1 MSLMSWNPALEV
13 NIKLFDL
20 QHLKLVDMVN
30 MLHDGMKSGTGK
42 EALGLTIGGLISYTE
57 SHFAD
62 EEHLMEKY
70 AYPNMN
76 EHKFEHEKLVKQV
89 QDLHKQ
95 FQSGQ
100 TILTLGVMMF
110 LKDWL
115 IKHIQGDDKK
125 FGTFLNSQGVY

>member
-1 MSLMSWNPALEV
+1 
-13 NIKLFDL
+13 
-20 QHLKLVDMVN
+20 MVN
-30 MLHDGMKSGTGK
+30 LLHDSMKSGTGK
-42 EALGLTIGGLISYTE
+42 EALGAIIGGLVSYTE

-62 EEHLMEKY
+62 EEQLMEKHS
-70 AYPNMN
+70 YPGMQ

-95 FQSGQ
+95 FKSGQ

-125 FGTFLNSQGVY
+125 FGAFLNSQGVF